1 MKTTKH
7 VSATETATR
16 IKGFL
21 AQVVPDHEVRDD
33 EDIFAAGYVNSLFAM
48 QIMLFIEKEFQ
59 ITIEDADMEI
69 ENFRTVGAMTNLV
82 ERKQQQMVAVMTDI

>member
-1 MKTTKH
+1 METTKRIAMTDTI
-7 VSATETATR
+7 SR

-21 AQVVPDHEVRDD
+21 AQVVPDHELQDD

-59 ITIEDADMEI
+59 ITVEDEDMEI
-69 ENFRTVGAMTNLV
+69 ENFRTVSAMARLV
-82 ERKQQQMVAVMTDI
+82 ERKQQQMLATMTDS

>member
-1 MKTTKH
+1 METTQH
-7 VSATETATR
+7 RSMTETATR

-48 QIMLFIEKEFQ
+48 QIMLFVEKEFH
-59 ITIEDADMEI
+59 ITIEDADMEM
-69 ENFRTVGAMTNLV
+69 ENFRTVGAMANLV
-82 ERKQQQMVAVMTDI
+82 ERKQQQMVAVMTDV

>member
-1 MKTTKH
+1 METTKQM
-7 VSATETATR
+7 STTDTTTR
-16 IKGFL
+16 IKAFL

-59 ITIEDADMEI
+59 ITVEDEDMEI
-69 ENFRTVGAMTNLV
+69 ENFRTVGAMTCLV
-82 ERKQQQMVAVMTDI
+82 ERKQQQTLATTTDI

>member
-1 MKTTKH
+1 METTKRIP
-7 VSATETATR
+7 TTDTTIR
-16 IKGFL
+16 IKAFL

-59 ITIEDADMEI
+59 ITVEDEDMEL
-69 ENFRTVGAMTNLV
+69 ENFRTVGAMTRLV
-82 ERKQQQMVAVMTDI
+82 ERKQQQTLATMTDI

>member
-1 MKTTKH
+1 METTQH
-7 VSATETATR
+7 RSMTETATR

-48 QIMLFIEKEFQ
+48 QIMLFIEKEFH
-59 ITIEDADMEI
+59 ITIEDADMEM
-69 ENFRTVGAMTNLV
+69 ENFRTVGAMANLV
-82 ERKQQQMVAVMTDI
+82 ERKQQQMVAVMINV

>member
-1 MKTTKH
+1 METTQH
-7 VSATETATR
+7 RSMTETATR

-48 QIMLFIEKEFQ
+48 QIMLFIEKEFH
-59 ITIEDADMEI
+59 ITIEDADMEM
-69 ENFRTVGAMTNLV
+69 ENFRTVCAMANLV
-82 ERKQQQMVAVMTDI
+82 ERKQQQMVAVMTDV